1 MKTIKP
7 GMVSKAGGET
17 DGANEREGPLGGG
30 YITRETLNSSNQ
42 FSSAAQSC
50 PTLCNPMDCSMPDFP
65 VHHQLL
71 KLA

>member
-30 YITRETLNSSNQ
+30 YITRETLNSSNK